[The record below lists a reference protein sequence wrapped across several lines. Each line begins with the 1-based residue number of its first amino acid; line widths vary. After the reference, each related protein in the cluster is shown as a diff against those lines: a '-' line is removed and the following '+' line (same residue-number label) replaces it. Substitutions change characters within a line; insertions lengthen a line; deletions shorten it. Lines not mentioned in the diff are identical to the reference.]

1 LPAEFSP
8 DLLRAQ
14 ALSYDAFP
22 KGRFTSYT
30 EYFYEMLKAAV
41 NVTGAKVVV
50 IDDLAFLRR
59 GRDRNGVAARF
70 MRDLRELKD
79 DKGLSILI
87 IARTPS
93 RATMRGTVTLADLE
107 GSAEITG
114 YADNIF
120 AIGGSCADPS
130 LRYLKQIKLRS
141 CESEFDATNV
151 PTFRIEK
158 RDGNFLSFRHVD
170 FEDERHLVLD
180 SRYSYDAGLLATIET
195 LSDKERTQREIAD
208 ELRVSKTTVNR
219 YLMIIGRQREERER
233 LEYEE
238 EQKRLKRQKPL
249 TPDQERDKMLA
260 EGVARDAQRC
270 QERKAAEA
278 AALGLPP
285 PPTVSLRDC
294 EPMTPS
300 SVFSRPDPLDDKCDC
315 FECGSG
321 RPKHCLDK
329 TALTSRSP

>member
-1 LPAEFSP
+1 
-8 DLLRAQ
+8 
-14 ALSYDAFP
+14 
-22 KGRFTSYT
+22 
-30 EYFYEMLKAAV
+30 
-41 NVTGAKVVV
+41 
-50 IDDLAFLRR
+50 
-59 GRDRNGVAARF
+59 
-70 MRDLRELKD
+70 MRELRELKD

-141 CESEFDATNV
+141 CESEFDETNV

-158 RDGNFLSFRHVD
+158 REGNFLSFRHVD
-170 FEDERHLVLD
+170 FEDERYLVLN
-180 SRYSYDAGLLATIET
+180 SRYSYDAGLLATIEM
-195 LSDKERTQREIAD
+195 LSDQGRSQREIAD

-219 YLMIIGRQREERER
+219 YLMIVGRQREERER

-249 TPDQERDKMLA
+249 TPGQERDRRLFEA
-260 EGVARDAQRC
+260 ASRQH
-270 QERKAAEA
+270 QENLRRKAAEA
-278 AALGLPP
+278 VALGLPP

-315 FECGSG
+315 FHCGSG
-321 RPKHCLDK
+321 RPKYCLEK
-329 TALTSRSP
+329 MAITSRSP